1 MEYPK
6 DYRDL
11 IKRLGSQEACV
22 DYIASIRWKE
32 GFVCTACGSKD
43 FWRLKRL
50 SWTCSKCETE
60 SRVLA
65 GTLFQDTK
73 LPLNLWFQMIWWF
86 MGQKNG
92 ANALSLQQNFGI
104 GSYRTSWSVLKK
116 LRSCA
121 VLPSRSQLTG
131 DVEVDQA
138 FLGGVNGKEIIMIAV
153 EKRGTASGR
162 VRLKHVKNETADEVQ
177 GFIIEVVALGSKII
191 SDRHKSYPTIVEKG
205 YSREAMKKPYS
216 WEQVDGD
223 DDRLLPRVGR
233 VAAHMK
239 RWYLGT
245 YHGGMKITE
254 IQPYLDEFVFR
265 YNRRTS
271 KSRGLVFHRM
281 VEAAVNSKPAFKLP
295 VSSA

>member
-11 IKRLGSQEACV
+11 IKRFGTQDACI
-22 DYIASIRWKE
+22 DYIASIRWKD
-32 GFVCTACGSKD
+32 GFTCSSCGGHD

-73 LPLNLWFQMIWWF
+73 LPLTLWFQMIWWF

-92 ANALSLQQNFGI
+92 ASALSLQQNFGI
-104 GSYRTSWSVLKK
+104 GSYRTSWSTLKK
-116 LRSCA
+116 LRLCT
-121 VLPSRSQLTG
+121 VLPTRSQLTG

-138 FLGGVNGKEIIMIAV
+138 FLGGVNGKEIILIAA
-153 EKRGTASGR
+153 EKRGAGSGR
-162 VRLKHVKNETADEVQ
+162 IRLKHAKSETAKEVQ
-177 GFIIEVVALGSKII
+177 GFILDVVELGSNII

-205 YSREAMKKPYS
+205 YTREAMKKPYS
-216 WEQVDGD
+216 WENVDGD

-254 IQPYLDEFVFR
+254 VQPYLDEFVFR

-281 VEAAVNSKPAFKLP
+281 VEAAVKSKPL
-295 VSSA
+295 V

>member
-1 MEYPK
+1 MDYPK

-11 IKRLGSQEACV
+11 IKRFGTQDACI
-22 DYIASIRWKE
+22 DYIAAIRWKD
-32 GFVCTACGSKD
+32 GFVCSTCRSQD

-73 LPLNLWFQMIWWF
+73 LQLTLWFQMIWWF

-104 GSYRTSWSVLKK
+104 GSYRTSWSTLKK
-116 LRSCA
+116 LRLCT
-121 VLPSRSQLTG
+121 VLPTRSQLTG

-138 FLGGVNGKEIIMIAV
+138 FLGGVNGKEIILIAV
-153 EKRGTASGR
+153 EKRGAGSGR
-162 VRLKHVKNETADEVQ
+162 IRLKHAKSETAKEVQ
-177 GFIIEVVALGSKII
+177 GFILDVVELGSNII

-205 YSREAMKKPYS
+205 YTREAMKKPYS
-216 WEQVDGD
+216 WEDVDGD

-254 IQPYLDEFVFR
+254 VQPYLDEFVFR

-281 VEAAVNSKPAFKLP
+281 VEAAVNSKPLI
-295 VSSA
+295 

>member
-1 MEYPK
+1 MDYPK
-6 DYRDL
+6 DYRAL
-11 IKRLGSQEACV
+11 IKNFGSQESCV
-22 DYIASIRWKE
+22 DYIASIRWKD
-32 GFVCTACGSKD
+32 GFICFACGSGD

-104 GSYRTSWSVLKK
+104 GSYRTSWSTLKK
-116 LRSCA
+116 LRMCT
-121 VLPSRSQLTG
+121 VLPTRSQLTG

-138 FLGGVNGKEIIMIAV
+138 FLGGVNGKEIILIAV
-153 EKRGTASGR
+153 EKRGSGSGR
-162 VRLKHVKNETADEVQ
+162 IRLKHAKSETAKEIQ
-177 GFIIEVVALGSKII
+177 GFILDVVELGSNII
-191 SDRHKSYPTIVEKG
+191 SDRHKSYPTIVKKG
-205 YSREAMKKPYS
+205 YTSEAMKKPYS
-216 WEQVDGD
+216 WEDVDGD

-254 IQPYLDEFVFR
+254 VQPYLDEFVFR

-271 KSRGLVFHRM
+271 RSRGLVFHRM
-281 VEAAVNSKPAFKLP
+281 VEAAVQSKPVL
-295 VSSA
+295 

>member
-1 MEYPK
+1 
-6 DYRDL
+6 
-11 IKRLGSQEACV
+11 
-22 DYIASIRWKE
+22 
-32 GFVCTACGSKD
+32 
-43 FWRLKRL
+43 
-50 SWTCSKCETE
+50 
-60 SRVLA
+60 LA

-92 ANALSLQQNFGI
+92 ASALSLQQNFGI
-104 GSYRTSWSVLKK
+104 GSYRTSWSILKK
-116 LRSCA
+116 LRLCA
-121 VLPSRSQLTG
+121 VLPTRSQLTG

-138 FLGGVNGKEIIMIAV
+138 FLGGVNGKEIILIAV
-153 EKRGTASGR
+153 EKRGLGSGR
-162 VRLKHVKNETADEVQ
+162 LRLKHAKSETAKEIQ
-177 GFIIEVVALGSKII
+177 GFILDVVELGSNII
-191 SDRHKSYPTIVEKG
+191 SDRHKSYPTIVKKG
-205 YSREAMKKPYS
+205 YTREAMKKPYS
-216 WEQVDGD
+216 WEDVDGD

-233 VAAHMK
+233 AAAHMK

-281 VEAAVNSKPAFKLP
+281 IEAAVQSKPKP
-295 VSSA
+295 N

>member
-11 IKRLGSQEACV
+11 IKRFGTQDACI
-22 DYIASIRWKE
+22 DYIASIRWKD
-32 GFVCTACGSKD
+32 GFTCTSCGGHD

-73 LPLNLWFQMIWWF
+73 LPLTLWFQMIWWF

-92 ANALSLQQNFGI
+92 ASALSLQQNFGI
-104 GSYRTSWSVLKK
+104 GSYRTSWSTLKK
-116 LRSCA
+116 LRLCT
-121 VLPSRSQLTG
+121 VLPTRSQLTG

-138 FLGGVNGKEIIMIAV
+138 FLGGVNGKEIILIAA
-153 EKRGTASGR
+153 EKRGAGSGR
-162 VRLKHVKNETADEVQ
+162 IRLKHAKSETAKEVQ
-177 GFIIEVVALGSKII
+177 GFILDVVELGSNII

-205 YSREAMKKPYS
+205 YIREAMKKPYS
-216 WEQVDGD
+216 WENVDGD

-245 YHGGMKITE
+245 YHGGMKIIE
-254 IQPYLDEFVFR
+254 VQPYLDEFVFR

-281 VEAAVNSKPAFKLP
+281 VEAAVKSKPLI
-295 VSSA
+295 

>member
-1 MEYPK
+1 MT
-6 DYRDL
+6 
-11 IKRLGSQEACV
+11 KRLGTQEACV
-22 DYIASIRWKE
+22 DYIASIRWKD
-32 GFVCTACGSKD
+32 GFICSACDSKD

-60 SRVLA
+60 TRVLA

-73 LPLNLWFQMIWWF
+73 FPLNLWFQMIWWF
-86 MGQKNG
+86 VGQKNG
-92 ANALSLQQNFGI
+92 ANSLSLQQNFGI
-104 GSYRTSWSVLKK
+104 GSYRSSWSILKK
-116 LRSCA
+116 LRSCT
-121 VLPSRSQLTG
+121 VLPLRSQLTG
-131 DVEVDQA
+131 EVEVDQA

-153 EKRGTASGR
+153 EKRGAASGR
-162 VRLKHVKNETADEVQ
+162 VRLKHIKNETAAEIQ
-177 GFIIEVVALGSKII
+177 GFIIEVVTLGSKII

-205 YSREAMKKPYS
+205 YSREAMKKPFS

-245 YHGGMKITE
+245 YHGGMKIKE
-254 IQPYLDEFVFR
+254 IQPYLDEFAFR

-281 VEAAVNSKPAFKLP
+281 VEAAVNSKLIFKLP
-295 VSSA
+295 ASSA

>member
-11 IKRLGSQEACV
+11 IKRFGTQEACI
-22 DYIASIRWKE
+22 DYIASIRWKD
-32 GFVCTACGSKD
+32 GFTCSSCGGLD

-73 LPLNLWFQMIWWF
+73 LPLTLWFQMIWWF

-104 GSYRTSWSVLKK
+104 GSYRTSWSTLKK
-116 LRSCA
+116 LRLCT
-121 VLPSRSQLTG
+121 VLPTRSQLTG

-138 FLGGVNGKEIIMIAV
+138 FLGGVNGKEIILIAA
-153 EKRGTASGR
+153 EKRGAGSGR
-162 VRLKHVKNETADEVQ
+162 IRLKHAKSETAKEVQ
-177 GFIIEVVALGSKII
+177 GFILDVVELGSNII

-205 YSREAMKKPYS
+205 YTREAMKKPYS
-216 WEQVDGD
+216 WENVDGD

-254 IQPYLDEFVFR
+254 VQPYLDEFVFR

-271 KSRGLVFHRM
+271 KSRGLVFI
-281 VEAAVNSKPAFKLP
+281 EW
-295 VSSA
+295 

>member
-1 MEYPK
+1 M
-6 DYRDL
+6 
-11 IKRLGSQEACV
+11 IKRFGSQAACV
-22 DYIASIRWKE
+22 DYVMSIRWKD
-32 GFVCTACGSKD
+32 GFVCSSCGCTKFWKSKELVLKCTAC
-43 FWRLKRL
+43 R
-50 SWTCSKCETE
+50 TAI
-60 SRVLA
+60 RVLA

-116 LRSCA
+116 LRLCA
-121 VLPSRSQLTG
+121 VLPTRSQLNG
-131 DVEVDQA
+131 DVEVDQV
-138 FLGGVNGKEIIMIAV
+138 FLGGVNGKEIILIAI
-153 EKRGTASGR
+153 EKRGLGSGR
-162 VRLKHVKNETADEVQ
+162 LRLKHAKSETAKEIQ
-177 GFIIEVVALGSKII
+177 GFILDVVELGSNII
-191 SDRHKSYPTIVEKG
+191 SDRHKSYPTIVKKG
-205 YSREAMKKPYS
+205 YTREAMRKPYS
-216 WEQVDGD
+216 WEDVDGD

-233 VAAHMK
+233 ATAHMK

-254 IQPYLDEFVFR
+254 VQPYLDEFVFR

-281 VEAAVNSKPAFKLP
+281 IEAAVQSKPKP
-295 VSSA
+295 N

>member
-1 MEYPK
+1 M
-6 DYRDL
+6 
-11 IKRLGSQEACV
+11 INQFATQEACI
-22 DYIASIRWKE
+22 DYIASIRWKD
-32 GFVCTACGSKD
+32 GFVCSSCGNKE
-43 FWRLKRL
+43 FWKSKRL
-50 SWTCSKCETE
+50 IWICSKCEAE

-73 LPLNLWFQMIWWF
+73 LSLNLWFQMIWWF

-92 ANALSLQQNFGI
+92 ASALSLQDNFGI
-104 GSYRTSWSVLKK
+104 GSYRTSWRVLKK

-121 VLPSRSQLTG
+121 VLPLRSQLNG

-138 FLGGVNGKEIIMIAV
+138 FLGGVNGKEIILIAA
-153 EKRGTASGR
+153 EKRGAATGR
-162 VRLKHVKNETADEVQ
+162 IRLQHAKSEKALDVQ
-177 GFIIEVVALGSKII
+177 GFIIDTIELGSNII
-191 SDRHKSYPTIVEKG
+191 SDRHKSYHTIVEKG

-216 WEQVDGD
+216 WEDVDGD

-245 YHGGMKITE
+245 YHGGMKIKA

-281 VEAAVNSKPAFKLP
+281 VEAAVNSKPNP
-295 VSSA
+295 

>member
-11 IKRLGSQEACV
+11 IKRFGTQDACI
-22 DYIASIRWKE
+22 DYIASIRWKD
-32 GFVCTACGSKD
+32 GFTCANCSGRD

-73 LPLNLWFQMIWWF
+73 LPLTLWFQMIWWF

-92 ANALSLQQNFGI
+92 ASALSLQQNFGI
-104 GSYRTSWSVLKK
+104 GSYRTSWSILKK
-116 LRSCA
+116 LRMCT
-121 VLPSRSQLTG
+121 VLPTRSQLTG

-138 FLGGVNGKEIIMIAV
+138 FLGGVNGKEIILIAA
-153 EKRGTASGR
+153 EKRGARSGR
-162 VRLKHVKNETADEVQ
+162 IRLKHAKSETAKEVQ
-177 GFIIEVVALGSKII
+177 GFILDVVELGSNII

-205 YSREAMKKPYS
+205 YTREAMKKPYS
-216 WEQVDGD
+216 WENVDGD

-254 IQPYLDEFVFR
+254 VQPYLDEFVFR

-281 VEAAVNSKPAFKLP
+281 VESAVNSKPHI
-295 VSSA
+295 

>member
-1 MEYPK
+1 MEYPN

-11 IKRLGSQEACV
+11 IRRFGAQEACV
-22 DYIASIRWKE
+22 DYIASIRWKD
-32 GFVCTACGSKD
+32 GFICSACNCKE

-50 SWTCSKCETE
+50 SWVCAKCEIE

-86 MGQKNG
+86 MGPKNG

-104 GSYRTSWSVLKK
+104 GSYRTSWKILAK
-116 LRSCA
+116 LRSCT
-121 VLPSRSQLTG
+121 VLPSRTQLKG

-138 FLGGVNGKEIIMIAV
+138 FLGGVNGKEIILIAA
-153 EKRGTASGR
+153 EKRGSASGR
-162 VRLKHVKNETADEVQ
+162 IRLKHAKTEKADEIQ
-177 GFIIEVVALGSKII
+177 GFIIDAIELGSNII
-191 SDRHKSYPTIVEKG
+191 SDRHKSYHTIVEKG

-216 WEQVDGD
+216 WENVDGD
-223 DDRLLPRVGR
+223 DDRLLPRIGR

-245 YHGGMKITE
+245 YHGGMKIKE
-254 IQPYLDEFVFR
+254 VQPYLDEFVFR

-281 VEAAVNSKPAFKLP
+281 VESAVNSKPNI
-295 VSSA
+295 

>member
-1 MEYPK
+1 MQYPK

-11 IKRLGSQEACV
+11 IKRFGTQDACI
-22 DYIASIRWKE
+22 DYIASIRWKD
-32 GFVCTACGSKD
+32 GFVCSACSGRE

-50 SWTCSKCETE
+50 SWTCSNCETE

-73 LPLNLWFQMIWWF
+73 LQLTLWFQMIWWF

-104 GSYRTSWSVLKK
+104 GSYRTSWSTLKK
-116 LRSCA
+116 LRLCT
-121 VLPSRSQLTG
+121 VLPARSQLSG

-138 FLGGVNGKEIIMIAV
+138 FLGGVNGKEIILIAV
-153 EKRGTASGR
+153 EKRGAGSGR
-162 VRLKHVKNETADEVQ
+162 IRLKHAKSETAKEIQ
-177 GFIIEVVALGSKII
+177 GFILDVVELGSNII

-205 YSREAMKKPYS
+205 YTREAMKKPYS
-216 WEQVDGD
+216 WENVDGD

-254 IQPYLDEFVFR
+254 VQLYLDEFVFR

-281 VEAAVNSKPAFKLP
+281 VEAAVNSKPLN
-295 VSSA
+295 

>member
-11 IKRLGSQEACV
+11 IKRFGTQDACI
-22 DYIASIRWKE
+22 DYIASIRWKD
-32 GFVCTACGSKD
+32 GFTCSSCAGHN

-50 SWTCSKCETE
+50 SWICSNCETE

-73 LPLNLWFQMIWWF
+73 LPLTLWFQMIWWF

-92 ANALSLQQNFGI
+92 ASALSLQQNFGI
-104 GSYRTSWSVLKK
+104 GSYRTSWSTLKK
-116 LRSCA
+116 LRLCT
-121 VLPSRSQLTG
+121 VLPTRSQLTG

-138 FLGGVNGKEIIMIAV
+138 FLGGVNGKEIILIAA
-153 EKRGTASGR
+153 EKRGAGSSR
-162 VRLKHVKNETADEVQ
+162 IRLKHAKSETAKEVQ
-177 GFIIEVVALGSKII
+177 GFILDAVELGSNII

-205 YSREAMKKPYS
+205 YTREAMKKPYS
-216 WEQVDGD
+216 WENVDGD

-254 IQPYLDEFVFR
+254 VQPYLDEFVFR

-281 VEAAVNSKPAFKLP
+281 VEAAVKSKPLI
-295 VSSA
+295 

>member
-6 DYRDL
+6 NYQEL
-11 IKRLGSQEACV
+11 IKRFGNQETCLE
-22 DYIASIRWKE
+22 YIASIRWKD
-32 GFVCTACGSKD
+32 GFVCSTCGGKD
-43 FWRLKRL
+43 FWRSKLL
-50 SWTCSKCETE
+50 LWICSNCRIE

-86 MGQKNG
+86 MGPKNG
-92 ANALSLQQNFGI
+92 VSALALQQNFGI
-104 GSYRTSWSVLKK
+104 GSYRTAWKILGK

-121 VLPSRSQLTG
+121 VLPLRFQLSG

-138 FLGGVNGKEIIMIAV
+138 FLGGVNGKEIILIAA
-153 EKRGTASGR
+153 EKRGAASGR
-162 VRLKHVKNETADEVQ
+162 IRLKQVKTETAKEIQ
-177 GFIIEVVALGSKII
+177 GFILEVVALGSKII

-216 WEQVDGD
+216 WENVDGD

-245 YHGGMKITE
+245 YHGGMNITE

-271 KSRGLVFHRM
+271 GSRGLVFHRM
-281 VEAAVNSKPAFKLP
+281 VEAAVNSKPNP
-295 VSSA
+295 